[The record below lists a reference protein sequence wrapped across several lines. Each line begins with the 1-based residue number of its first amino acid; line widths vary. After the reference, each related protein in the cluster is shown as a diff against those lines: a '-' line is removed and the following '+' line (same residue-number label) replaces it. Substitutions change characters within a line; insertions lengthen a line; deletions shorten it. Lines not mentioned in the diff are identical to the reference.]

1 MESPERAS
9 QWCEDCKLHACAS
22 CMDLVHMDEG
32 TTHKIILFNTEPSTV
47 IDAEKEVLD
56 RATSEKN
63 PCLDEA
69 KKDDSGEVTVSCHH

>member
-32 TTHKIILFNTEPSTV
+32 RTHKIILFNTET
-47 IDAEKEVLD
+47 IKEVLD
-56 RATSEKN
+56 RATSEKF

-69 KKDDSGEVTVSCHH
+69 KKDDSGEVTVTCHH